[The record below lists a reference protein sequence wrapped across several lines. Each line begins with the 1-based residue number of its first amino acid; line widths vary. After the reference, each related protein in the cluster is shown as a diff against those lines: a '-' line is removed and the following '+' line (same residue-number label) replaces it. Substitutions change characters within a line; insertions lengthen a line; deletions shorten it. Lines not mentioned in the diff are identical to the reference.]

1 MDIMQLGVFVS
12 LTLAVAFITYQKCKG
27 FERGNSSKEYFLAN
41 GGLSWVYIG
50 GSIVLTNISAEQ
62 IVGMN
67 GPQMLLVAWWE
78 LAAAFGL
85 IILAHVFIPIY
96 YKTDCLTT
104 SELLEKK
111 TNSKSVRAIVSVL
124 FLLGYVFILLPTI
137 LYTGSLFMK
146 TMFGLDLPIIVLSIL
161 FAMAGAAYAIFG
173 GLRAIAISDTYNGI
187 GLLIMGTL
195 VTVLGLYAIDFDL
208 TGLPAERMTMIGD
221 QDSYIPFD
229 TVFTGLPLIC
239 IFYFCTNM
247 VITQR
252 ALAAKNVK
260 EAQKGVYMAIVAK
273 IFMPVIVV
281 LPGLISYKLYGDI
294 GDSAYGTL
302 VGNILPSWL
311 SGAFAAVM
319 AGAVLSSFNSCINS
333 AAALYVCDIH
343 QNYINKGVN
352 VQKIGMFTSL
362 ILAISGLI
370 MVPIFQ
376 NAESVINMLQKF
388 NGLYSMPVLG
398 VFILAMTMK
407 NINPTAIKFALL
419 MGTVVYAVFTFVWS
433 PLHYIHLMA
442 ISFMTT
448 VIIGIAL
455 DKLLT
460 GPKPVV
466 TVNS

>member
-1 MDIMQLGVFVS
+1 MDIVQLSVFFS
-12 LTLAVAFITYQKCKG
+12 LTFAVAFITYQKCKG

-111 TNSKSVRAIVSVL
+111 TKSKSVRAIVSVL

-146 TMFGLDLPIIVLSIL
+146 TMFGIELPIIVLSIL
-161 FAMAGAAYAIFG
+161 FAIAGAAYAIFG

-187 GLLIMGTL
+187 GLFVMGTL
-195 VTVLGLYAIDFDL
+195 VTFLGLYAIDFDL
-208 TGLPAERMTMIGD
+208 SGLPTERMTLIGD

-252 ALAAKNVK
+252 ALAAKNVR
-260 EAQKGVYMAIVAK
+260 EAQKGVYMAIGAK

-281 LPGLISYKLYGDI
+281 LPGLISYKLYGDL

-311 SGAFAAVM
+311 AGAFAAVM

-343 QNYINKGVN
+343 QNYINKDIS
-352 VQKIGMFTSL
+352 VQKIGMITSL
-362 ILAISGLI
+362 ILAISGII
-370 MVPIFQ
+370 MVPVFQ
-376 NAESVINMLQKF
+376 NAESVINTLQQL

-419 MGTVVYAVFTFVWS
+419 MGSVVYAVFTFIWT

-442 ISFMTT
+442 ISFLTT
-448 VIIGIAL
+448 VIIGVVL
-455 DKLLT
+455 DRLLMT
-460 GPKPVV
+460 NESLI
-466 TVNS
+466 TAN

>member
-252 ALAAKNVK
+252 ALAAKNIK

-352 VQKIGMFTSL
+352 VQKIGMLTSL

-376 NAESVINMLQKF
+376 NAESVINMLQQF

-448 VIIGIAL
+448 VIIGIVL

-460 GPKPVV
+460 SPRPVV

>member
-1 MDIMQLGVFVS
+1 
-12 LTLAVAFITYQKCKG
+12 
-27 FERGNSSKEYFLAN
+27 
-41 GGLSWVYIG
+41 
-50 GSIVLTNISAEQ
+50 
-62 IVGMN
+62 MN

-111 TNSKSVRAIVSVL
+111 TKSKSVRAIVSVL

-146 TMFGLDLPIIVLSIL
+146 TMFGIELPIIVLSIL
-161 FAMAGAAYAIFG
+161 FAIAGAAYAIFG

-187 GLLIMGTL
+187 GLLVMGTL
-195 VTVLGLYAIDFDL
+195 VTFLGLYAIDFDL
-208 TGLPAERMTMIGD
+208 SGLPTERMTLIGD

-252 ALAAKNVK
+252 ALAAKNVR
-260 EAQKGVYMAIVAK
+260 EAQKGVYMAIGAK

-281 LPGLISYKLYGDI
+281 LPGLISYKLYGDL

-343 QNYINKGVN
+343 QNYINKEVN
-352 VQKIGMFTSL
+352 VPKVGMITSL
-362 ILAISGLI
+362 ILAISGII

-376 NAESVINMLQKF
+376 NADSVINTLQQL

-419 MGTVVYAVFTFVWS
+419 MGSVVYAVFTFIWT

-442 ISFMTT
+442 ISFLTT
-448 VIIGIAL
+448 VIIGVVL
-455 DKLLT
+455 DRLLMT
-460 GPKPVV
+460 NESLI
-466 TVNS
+466 TAN